1 VTDNRQRSLFPGIFY
16 GWWIVGASFVIA
28 LLAGGVVLYGFT
40 AIFEPISVEQNW
52 SYTQVSIAASIRS
65 VEAGLLAPLSG
76 WLVDRLGPRKMIF
89 AGALFIAAGLF
100 VISYCSSLSM
110 FYGGFVLIAIG
121 SDCTGS
127 TVLITAVTHW
137 FKKRLG
143 LAGGL
148 TVAGFGFGGLLVPF
162 MTMLIDSLGWR
173 TAIFVLA
180 IVVLVLMVPLSL
192 LFRHKPEQYG
202 LLPDGTPAQTAETSR
217 SRPIETQPEVSFT
230 FKRALK
236 TPTFWILA
244 VVFMFHNIALQ
255 AVVTHSMPYSTSI
268 GIQRAT
274 ASIIAMMIPLTS
286 ILARV
291 LFGWL
296 GDRMPKRWLVIVGFA
311 LMCAGLLSLAFMSSV
326 GFWLVVPFLIFF
338 GFGYGGNIG
347 VRPSFAREI
356 FGRSN
361 FGAIFGTIIGICSVG
376 GMLGPILGG
385 MAFDNWNSYVGLW
398 LILAILP
405 VISVI
410 ALLVASPGRA
420 KVPVAAKAA

>member
-1 VTDNRQRSLFPGIFY
+1 
-16 GWWIVGASFVIA
+16 
-28 LLAGGVVLYGFT
+28 VLYGFT
-40 AIFEPISVEQNW
+40 AIFEPISTEQSW
-52 SYTQVSIAASIRS
+52 SYTEVSIAASIRS

-76 WLVDRLGPRKMIF
+76 WLVDRLGPRKMLF
-89 AGALFIAAGLF
+89 AGGLFMASGLF
-100 VISYCSSLSM
+100 VISFCSSLAM
-110 FYGGFVLIAIG
+110 FYGGFVLIALG

-148 TVAGFGFGGLLVPF
+148 TVAGFGFGGLLVPLV
-162 MTMLIDSLGWR
+162 TWLIDANGWR
-173 TAIFVLA
+173 SAIFILA
-180 IVVLVLMVPLSL
+180 IVVLVIMVPLSL

-202 LLPDGTPAQTAETSR
+202 LVPDGTSAPVTEISRSPKPAET
-217 SRPIETQPEVSFT
+217 RPEASFT
-230 FKRALK
+230 FKQALR

-255 AVVTHSMPYSTSI
+255 AVVTHSMPYSNSI

-274 ASIIAMMIPLTS
+274 ASVIAMMIPLTS

-296 GDRMPKRWLVIVGFA
+296 GDRTSKRWLIVVGFV
-311 LMCAGLLSLAFMSSV
+311 LMCFGLLSLAFMSSV
-326 GFWLVVPFLIFF
+326 GFWLVVPFLLFF

-356 FGRSN
+356 FGRRN

-385 MAFDNWNSYVGLW
+385 IAFDNWNSYVGLW

-405 VISVI
+405 VMAVISI
-410 ALLVASPGRA
+410 IFARPGR
-420 KVPVAAKAA
+420 VKAQ

>member
-1 VTDNRQRSLFPGIFY
+1 
-16 GWWIVGASFVIA
+16 
-28 LLAGGVVLYGFT
+28 
-40 AIFEPISVEQNW
+40 
-52 SYTQVSIAASIRS
+52 
-65 VEAGLLAPLSG
+65 
-76 WLVDRLGPRKMIF
+76 
-89 AGALFIAAGLF
+89 
-100 VISYCSSLSM
+100 M
-110 FYGGFVLIAIG
+110 FYGGFVLIALG

-137 FKKRLG
+137 FRKRLG

-148 TVAGFGFGGLLVPF
+148 TVAGFGFGGLLVPLV
-162 MTMLIDSLGWR
+162 TWLIDSNGWR
-173 TAIFVLA
+173 NAIFVLA
-180 IVVLVLMVPLSL
+180 IVVLVVMLPLSF

-202 LLPDGTPAQTAETSR
+202 LVPDGTSPSNPETYRNKTAENL
-217 SRPIETQPEVSFT
+217 PEVSYT
-230 FKRALK
+230 FKQALK

-244 VVFMFHNIALQ
+244 AVFTFHNVALQ

-296 GDRMPKRWLVIVGFA
+296 GDKTSKQWLIVGGFV
-311 LMCAGLLSLAFMSSV
+311 LMCLGLLSLAFMSSV
-326 GFWLVVPFLIFF
+326 GFWLVVPFLVFF

-347 VRPSFAREI
+347 VRPSFARQI
-356 FGRSN
+356 FGKGN
-361 FGAIFGTIIGICSVG
+361 FGAIFGTMIGICSVG

-410 ALLVASPGRA
+410 TLIITRPG
-420 KVPVAAKAA
+420 KVKTLDSVKV

>member
-1 VTDNRQRSLFPGIFY
+1 VTGNKKTGFFSSIFY
-16 GWWIVGASFVIA
+16 GWWIVGASFFIA

-89 AGALFIAAGLF
+89 AGALFIASGLF
-100 VISYCSSLSM
+100 VISYTTSLAM
-110 FYGGFVLIAIG
+110 FYGGFVLIALG

-137 FKKRLG
+137 FRKRLG

-148 TVAGFGFGGLLVPF
+148 TVAGFGFGGLLVPLV
-162 MTMLIDSLGWR
+162 TWLIDSNGWR
-173 TAIFVLA
+173 NAIFVLA
-180 IVVLVLMVPLSL
+180 IVVLVVMLPLSF

-202 LLPDGTPAQTAETSR
+202 LVPDGTSPSNPETYRNKTAENL
-217 SRPIETQPEVSFT
+217 PEVSYT
-230 FKRALK
+230 FKQALK

-244 VVFMFHNIALQ
+244 AVFTFHNVALQ

-296 GDRMPKRWLVIVGFA
+296 GDKTSKQWLIVGGFV
-311 LMCAGLLSLAFMSSV
+311 LMCLGLLSLAFMSSV
-326 GFWLVVPFLIFF
+326 GFWLVVPFLVFF

-347 VRPSFAREI
+347 VRPSFARQI
-356 FGRSN
+356 FGKGN
-361 FGAIFGTIIGICSVG
+361 FGAILGTMIGICSVG

-410 ALLVASPGRA
+410 TLIITRPG
-420 KVPVAAKAA
+420 KVKTLDSVKV